1 MATPAKRTASKSSK
15 TKIFEQTSEIDD
27 DGNFTALV
35 FGEEFK
41 FSSDVNAYL
50 LLKAVR
56 DNGRFIDLIESLIV
70 VEPEDG
76 EKLEQARH
84 RESRRFDELMTS
96 QRNFS
101 IEQLAELIADIT
113 DAAAGNEDAE

>member
-1 MATPAKRTASKSSK
+1 MATPAKRTASKSK